1 MMIHPLSAM
10 PGAIDKVRGFDHKS
24 AHREPTDQRLVLAPP
39 GCREERLIKRRH
51 IIRLSLREYLPMLTT
66 IGLWAVIVA
75 AIGHADAARLLAA
88 TVIMRAVQMLTRLTT
103 ATSLKA
109 RIGASSEVRRQSRRF
124 AFAVQCAVLAAN
136 FGLLL
141 LLVPALDAIG
151 QDLIAAFLPLIAVG
165 LPARVLRYSDVRTD
179 SPYFRLALAG
189 GGLVTALAGW
199 AAGLGA
205 IGIGLAFGAREWIA
219 YAVIRWWPREPHV
232 PTHPIDAPLDIAEVA
247 RNTAISGRRLL
258 TYRLTK
264 VALTIFGPVG
274 NLAARTGRGLNWHSK
289 IEPYL
294 PHKLSGFILFALG
307 SAVIAVFLAMRSGE
321 PAAMIGAAGLMQ
333 LAAASASIALMWRY
347 LPDRDDPSLIVDEDD
362 DE

>member
-1 MMIHPLSAM
+1 M
-10 PGAIDKVRGFDHKS
+10 
-24 AHREPTDQRLVLAPP
+24 
-39 GCREERLIKRRH
+39 IKRRH
-51 IIRLSLREYLPMLTT
+51 IIRLSLREYLPLLTT
-66 IGLWAVIVA
+66 VALWAVIVA

-88 TVIMRAVQMLTRLTT
+88 TVILRAVQMLTRLTT
-103 ATSLKA
+103 ASSLKA
-109 RIGASSEVRRQSRRF
+109 RIGAPRAIRRQSSGSRCL
-124 AFAVQCAVLAAN
+124 VQSAVLAVN

-141 LLVPALDAIG
+141 LLVLALDSIG
-151 QDLIAAFLPLIAVG
+151 QEEIAAFLPLIAVG

-189 GGLVTALAGW
+189 GGLATALIGW

-205 IGIGLAFGAREWIA
+205 IGLGLAFGAREWIA

-232 PTHPIDAPLDIAEVA
+232 PTNPIEAPLDFAEIA

-274 NLAARTGRGLNWHSK
+274 NFAARTGRGLNWHSK

-294 PHKLSGFILFALG
+294 PHKLSGFVLFTLG
-307 SAVIAVFLAMRSGE
+307 AGGIAIFLALRSGE

-347 LPDRDDPSLIVDEDD
+347 LPDRDDPNLIVDEDD

>member
-1 MMIHPLSAM
+1 M
-10 PGAIDKVRGFDHKS
+10 
-24 AHREPTDQRLVLAPP
+24 
-39 GCREERLIKRRH
+39 IKRRH
-51 IIRLSLREYLPMLTT
+51 IVRLGLREYLPMVAT
-66 IGLWAVIVA
+66 IALWAVIVA

-103 ATSLKA
+103 ASSLKA
-109 RIGASSEVRRQSRRF
+109 RVGAPREVRCQARRY
-124 AFAVQCAVLAAN
+124 ALAVQGAVLAVS

-141 LLVPALDAIG
+141 LLVPALDSIG
-151 QDLIAAFLPLIAVG
+151 QDEIANFLPLIAVG

-189 GGLVTALAGW
+189 GGLVTALVGW
-199 AAGLGA
+199 AAGLGWM
-205 IGIGLAFGAREWIA
+205 GIGLAFGAREWIA

-232 PTHPIDAPLDIAEVA
+232 PTHPIDAPLEFAEIA

-264 VALTIFGPVG
+264 VALTVFGPVG
-274 NLAARTGRGLNWHSK
+274 NMAARTGRGLNWHSK

-307 SAVIAVFLAMRSGE
+307 SAALAIFLALRSGE
-321 PAAMIGAAGLMQ
+321 PAAMIAGAGLMQ

-347 LPDRDDPSLIVDEDD
+347 LPDREDPNLIVDEDD